1 MILLAK
7 YYKRP
12 RDPKRTSEPGY
23 ITDKDNFFWDES
35 VNFVHKASEKDLR
48 ENNVVLDIFNQ
59 QLIKCS
65 VAEMVGTDFDTVFA
79 YFYKN
84 YQRYFDQMFEALGI
98 KAVDETGKPI
108 EPTETTA
115 TVVEQPQSEH
125 PQQTEANPEPV
136 VTN

>member
-23 ITDKDNFFWDES
+23 ITNKENFFWDES
-35 VNFVHKASEKDLR
+35 VNFVIKASEKDLR
-48 ENNVVLDIFNQ
+48 ENNVVLDVFNQ
-59 QLIKCS
+59 QLLKCS
-65 VAEMVGTDFDTVFA
+65 VAEMVGTDFDSVFA

-98 KAVDETGKPI
+98 KAVDEAGNPI
-108 EPTETTA
+108 EATETTA
-115 TVVEQPQSEH
+115 TIVEQPRSEH
-125 PQQTEANPEPV
+125 PQQTEAES
-136 VTN
+136 VTVPAN